1 MVMLRVLQVNSNEG
15 RDGSTMKRSKTIL
28 AILIVCCLASVMLL
42 AACGSQSV
50 SRSTTSESFAS
61 SPAAEPSV
69 EAAPTGVRNILVIG
83 NDSWEGQP
91 EHADMMCLL
100 RVDLDNKTVHE
111 VTVPRDTKYDFGGG
125 SFNKLNQMLTRE
137 GAEAQTK
144 AAAEVVGVP
153 IDYYV
158 MIKFDGLMDIVD
170 HYGGLEA
177 DLPYNI
183 TYSFYTHDYDDES
196 FEAGDQVLTPWRV
209 MAISRART
217 GYGDQDIPN
226 QEAVRQYVDRQM
238 LTTLM
243 QYAYQ
248 NGTDQIEP
256 LFKAFQGDIVTNI
269 PFEEQVA
276 WAKALGS
283 KGSFE
288 VIGTTGPFEG
298 DIDPDTNL
306 WLVTPDPNG
315 WANLMYAVENGGDI
329 QAAIDTYGYSEFAD
343 NISGV
348 TATTVSVG

>member
-1 MVMLRVLQVNSNEG
+1 MMNRNKAVLAVL
-15 RDGSTMKRSKTIL
+15 M
-28 AILIVCCLASVMLL
+28 VCCLM
-42 AACGSQSV
+42 AAMALVACSSQSV
-50 SRSTTSESFAS
+50 SRSTASESFAS

-69 EAAPTGVRNILVIG
+69 EAMPTGVRYILVVG

-100 RVDLDNKTVHE
+100 RVDLDNKIIHE
-111 VTVPRDTKYDFGGG
+111 ISVPRDTKYDFGGG
-125 SFNKLNQMLTRE
+125 SFNKLNQMLTH
-137 GAEAQTK
+137 GGVEAQTK
-144 AAAEVVGVP
+144 AVSEVVGVP

-158 MIKFDGLMDIVD
+158 MIKFDGLMNIVE
-170 HYGGLEA
+170 HYGGLEV

-183 TYSFYTHDYDDES
+183 TYSFYTNDYDDET
-196 FEAGDQVLTPWRV
+196 FEAGDQILTPWRV

-226 QEAVRQYVDRQM
+226 QEVVRQYIDRQM

-256 LFKAFQGDIVTNI
+256 LFKLFQGDIQTNI
-269 PFEEQVA
+269 PFDEQVA
-276 WAKALGS
+276 WAKTLGS
-283 KGSFE
+283 NGSFE

-298 DIDPDTNL
+298 DIDPDTGL

-315 WANLMYAVENGGDI
+315 WANLMNAVENGGDI
-329 QAAIDTYGYSEFAD
+329 QAAIDTYDYSSFAD
-343 NISGV
+343 GISGL
-348 TATTVSVG
+348 TSTTITVG

>member
-1 MVMLRVLQVNSNEG
+1 M
-15 RDGSTMKRSKTIL
+15 MKRNR
-28 AILIVCCLASVMLL
+28 AILTVLMVCCLMATMVML
-42 AACGSQSV
+42 AACGSQPV
-50 SRSTTSESFAS
+50 SRSTASESFAS

-69 EAAPTGVRNILVIG
+69 EAVPTGVRHILVIG
-83 NDSWEGQP
+83 SYKWENEPQ
-91 EHADMMCLL
+91 HADMMCLL
-100 RVDLDNKTVHE
+100 RVDLDNKTIHE
-111 VTVPRDTKYDFGGG
+111 ITVPRDTKYDFGDGD
-125 SFNKLNQMLTRE
+125 FNKLNQMLTRE
-137 GAEAQTK
+137 GAEAQTR
-144 AAAEVVGVP
+144 AVSEVVGVP

-170 HYGGLEA
+170 HYGGLEV

-183 TYSFYTHDYDDES
+183 TYSFYTHDFDDEY
-196 FEAGDQVLTPWRV
+196 FEAGDQILTPWRV

-226 QEAVRQYVDRQM
+226 QDAVRQYIDRQM

-248 NGTDQIEP
+248 NGVDQIEP
-256 LFKAFQGDIVTNI
+256 LFKAFQGNIETNI
-269 PFEEQVA
+269 PLDDQVA

-283 KGSFE
+283 NGSFE

-315 WANLMYAVENGGDI
+315 WENLMDAVENGGDI
-329 QAAIDTYGYSEFAD
+329 QAAIDTYDYSYFAD
-343 NISGV
+343 GISGL
-348 TATTVSVG
+348 TSTTITVA

>member
-1 MVMLRVLQVNSNEG
+1 
-15 RDGSTMKRSKTIL
+15 MKRSKTIL
-28 AILIVCCLASVMLL
+28 AILMVCCLAVVMAL
-42 AACGSQSV
+42 AACSSQSV

-69 EAAPTGVRNILVIG
+69 SSAAEATGVRHILVIG
-83 NDSWEGQP
+83 NDKWENEP

-100 RVDLDNKTVHE
+100 RVDLDNKTIHE
-111 VTVPRDTKYDFGGG
+111 ITVPRDTKYDFGGG
-125 SFNKLNQMLTRE
+125 SYNKLNQMLTRE

-170 HYGGLEA
+170 HYGGLEVN
-177 DLPYNI
+177 LPYYIN
-183 TYSFYTHDYDDES
+183 YSFYTHDYPDES
-196 FEAGDQVLTPWRV
+196 FEPGDQILTPWRV

-226 QEAVRQYVDRQM
+226 QEVVRQYIDRQM

-256 LFKAFQGDIVTNI
+256 LFKAFQGNIETNI
-269 PFEEQVA
+269 PFDEQVA

-283 KGSFE
+283 KGSIE

-298 DIDPDTNL
+298 DIDSDTSL

-315 WANLMYAVENGGDI
+315 WANLMAAVENGGDI
-329 QAAIDTYGYSEFAD
+329 QAAIDTYDYSEFAD
-343 NISGV
+343 GISGL
-348 TATTVSVG
+348 TTTTINIG